1 MHRDLSSSIVD
12 RTAHGRRPASLPA
25 LAQTSAAPM
34 EASEEAPAIAAL
46 QKEFAADWDE
56 SQRGQLIYIGYYR
69 AAAHMCDGL
78 DLDPAKLSKV
88 VNESLVPEFDQ
99 QTPAEQEKL
108 RQRTISHIALATG
121 AFIGVHANEQAAFCA
136 RAKAQRD
143 ASPESGLFK

>member
-1 MHRDLSSSIVD
+1 MKKQIMVAL
-12 RTAHGRRPASLPA
+12 ACAMGASLPA
-25 LAQTSAAPM
+25 LAQSTAAPM

-56 SQRGQLIYIGYYR
+56 SQRGHLIYIGYYR

-78 DLDPAKLSKV
+78 DLDREKLAKV
-88 VNESLVPEFDQ
+88 VTENLVPDLEK
-99 QTPAEQEKL
+99 QTPEEQENM
-108 RQRTISHIALATG
+108 RRRTISHVALATG

>member
-1 MHRDLSSSIVD
+1 MKTKILL
-12 RTAHGRRPASLPA
+12 ALGCA
-25 LAQTSAAPM
+25 LAASVPVLAQSDAAPA

-46 QKEFAADWDE
+46 QKEFAQDWDE

-78 DLDPAKLSKV
+78 DLDREKLLKV
-88 VNESLVPEFDQ
+88 VNESLLPDLDK
-99 QTPAEQEKL
+99 QTPEEQEKL

-121 AFIGVHANEQAAFCA
+121 AFLGVHANEHDAFCA